1 MMNKMGLK
9 VNLDEAQVLLISAD
23 QDNNNALSMNEFM
36 DLIFS
41 QNDALNVD
49 LAKVESVQ
57 QTDDLFQKY
66 FANTQNLILD
76 DIRKDAE
83 SIK

>member
-57 QTDDLFQKY
+57 QTDDLF
-66 FANTQNLILD
+66 
-76 DIRKDAE
+76 
-83 SIK
+83 

>member
-9 VNLDEAQVLLISAD
+9 VNMEEAQVLLTSAD
-23 QDNNNALSMNEFM
+23 QDKNNNLSMNEFM

-49 LAKVESVQ
+49 LS
-57 QTDDLFQKY
+57 
-66 FANTQNLILD
+66 
-76 DIRKDAE
+76 
-83 SIK
+83 

>member
-23 QDNNNALSMNEFM
+23 QDNNNQLSMNEFM

-41 QNDALNVD
+41 
-49 LAKVESVQ
+49 
-57 QTDDLFQKY
+57 
-66 FANTQNLILD
+66 
-76 DIRKDAE
+76 
-83 SIK
+83 